1 MTGRPGAEESPAD
14 SRPPGYREEILA
26 AEPTEA
32 FAGLLDRPV
41 PADGQVPA
49 LWHWLYLL
57 DRWPTRALGP
67 DGHALHGIPAPPGP
81 GMRRMFAGGRV
92 ISSGTLRVGETASRT
107 SAVISSVE
115 KAGRTGP
122 LRFVTVRHEYRQ
134 NGRVVIQ
141 DEQDIVYRQPSGDE
155 TARPAGP
162 PEPGPVSESPVA
174 VMDLNVDEPLLFRF
188 SALTYNAH
196 RIHYDR
202 SWCAREGY
210 PDLVVHGPL
219 QALMMGEL
227 AHRQGISLVGTRFS
241 YRLMAP
247 MIGPQRMRVA
257 LRALGPQ
264 PVLEVRSKEV
274 TTATA
279 TVDRVAGDE

>member
-14 SRPPGYREEILA
+14 PGPHGYREEIIA

-41 PADGQVPA
+41 PTDGHVPA

-57 DRWPTRALGP
+57 DRWPTGALGP

-92 ISSGTLRVGETASRT
+92 ISSGRLRIGETASRT
-107 SAVISSVE
+107 SAVVNSVE

-122 LRFVTVRHEYRQ
+122 LQFVTVRHDYRQ
-134 NGRVVIQ
+134 GGRLLIR
-141 DEQDIVYRQPSGDE
+141 DEQDIVYRQPSDP
-155 TARPAGP
+155 TRPADSL
-162 PEPGPVSESPVA
+162 PGPDGRPIA
-174 VMDLNVDEPLLFRF
+174 VLDLNVDEPLLFRF

-227 AHRQGISLVGTRFS
+227 AQRHGISLVGTRFS

-257 LRALGPQ
+257 LRSLGPQ

-279 TVDRVAGDE
+279 TVDRVAGDG